1 MKKCDS
7 NIKYRAEDD
16 EDRGFPN
23 ITQNGYNW
31 TRTNTLEA
39 NLDQFEMTIEHI
51 QTWVP
56 TIVVKERP

>member
-7 NIKYRAEDD
+7 NIKYRAED

-23 ITQNGYNW
+23 ITQYGYNW

>member
-23 ITQNGYNW
+23 ITQYGYN
-31 TRTNTLEA
+31 
-39 NLDQFEMTIEHI
+39 
-51 QTWVP
+51 
-56 TIVVKERP
+56 